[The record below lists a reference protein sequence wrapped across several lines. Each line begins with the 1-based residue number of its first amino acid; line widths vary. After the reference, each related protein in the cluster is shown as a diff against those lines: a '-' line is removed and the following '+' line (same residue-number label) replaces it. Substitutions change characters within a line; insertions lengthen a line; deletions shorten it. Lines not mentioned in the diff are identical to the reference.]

1 MIKITTSRDI
11 TEAPLIYR
19 TLPSLYAIFTC
30 DFRLMGY
37 YRQGRQVMNSLL
49 EAVMWGAPVVLLS
62 LGLLLALGCVLV
74 FRDDPSPREEPPRSG
89 VAGARA

>member
-1 MIKITTSRDI
+1 
-11 TEAPLIYR
+11 
-19 TLPSLYAIFTC
+19 
-30 DFRLMGY
+30 
-37 YRQGRQVMNSLL
+37 MNSLL

-62 LGLLLALGCVLV
+62 WGLLLALGCVLV